1 MIICD
6 DLASAREHLL
16 RAHQLFP
23 QNDKIGSMLTLC
35 DTLTAARVELPGCG
49 IDHYWVL
56 QVTPSSSMVDI
67 GCQYQKLV
75 TLLQLIRTQ
84 FPCTELALKLL
95 KDALI
100 VLEDHKKRSEF
111 DLKRITSWENYR
123 SFDLQTSIYQSS
135 LNEETNSTSQSS
147 SAYKDSSS
155 QICGKGGKA
164 TEMLAKYVSI
174 PEANQVNLHGMD
186 RQQLEICVTEP
197 NWPSA
202 GQVWSVSRANLHH
215 NYRYA
220 QIDSISKA
228 ATCVTWLKPIPV
240 TSSERRWCN
249 AGLPVACGSFELS
262 SEMRMNIEVRWPVIA
277 SYKCP
282 WARGVTKEQFE
293 IYPKRGE
300 IWAVYK
306 DWNLDYWSYNPDS
319 AKGCKFEIIE
329 IISDFSKYLG
339 LMEHAWFK
347 GEELDKVVEGMFE
360 LDQLALPDYMI
371 EDASTQKAQV
381 ANKGKLSNFTFTELP
396 SFNSSPESQILMPG
410 WSHCDFITGQVWAVY
425 WGKDFMPRKYVRINN
440 VTSEKQVYVT
450 FLEPLPVL
458 DHEIEW
464 ISRDL
469 PMVCGIFKVGG
480 RSANIDMS
488 LFSYLV
494 KCKESASNSSYEIYP
509 LKGETWAMYKGWNA
523 KWKMADY
530 RSYQCQI
537 VQILSDFSEGGD
549 GMTISTLEQVK
560 GCLTFFHARQCD
572 GVDLIHGVSRAEN
585 LVFPIGFWL
594 SKCRELASMA
604 YQKTLGI
611 WNHLRC
617 PRRGN

>member
-1 MIICD
+1 MNQLMLQALREQEVAEQMIICD

-202 GQVWSVSRANLHH
+202 GMKFGWSTLPDVDNYVDTVNLLPALQPTSLEE
-215 NYRYA
+215 NLC
-220 QIDSISKA
+220 DSSKA
-228 ATCVTWLKPIPV
+228 TQQKKSVQDFYNFDNDRTCQH
-240 TSSERRWCN
+240 
-249 AGLPVACGSFELS
+249 F
-262 SEMRMNIEVRWPVIA
+262 
-277 SYKCP
+277 
-282 WARGVTKEQFE
+282 
-293 IYPKRGE
+293 
-300 IWAVYK
+300 
-306 DWNLDYWSYNPDS
+306 
-319 AKGCKFEIIE
+319 
-329 IISDFSKYLG
+329 
-339 LMEHAWFK
+339 HA
-347 GEELDKVVEGMFE
+347 
-360 LDQLALPDYMI
+360 
-371 EDASTQKAQV
+371 
-381 ANKGKLSNFTFTELP
+381 
-396 SFNSSPESQILMPG
+396 
-410 WSHCDFITGQVWAVY
+410 GQVWFGLSSMGCVL
-425 WGKDFMPRKYVRINN
+425 GKDFMPRKYVRINN

-464 ISRDL
+464 I
-469 PMVCGIFKVGG
+469 I
-480 RSANIDMS
+480 
-488 LFSYLV
+488 

-560 GCLTFFHARQCD
+560 GCLTFFRARQCD
-572 GVDLIHGVSRAEN
+572 GVDLIHGVSRADK
-585 LVFPIGFWL
+585 L
-594 SKCRELASMA
+594 SFSHRILAFKVPELASMA

-617 PRRGN
+617 PRRVETNSGVSCCVQCISM